1 MGVCMFAKFAAKRHL
16 TGPLRAVSPVADND
30 NEIDWES
37 ASKAASSLTA
47 NKEDVLL
54 SDNSLK
60 LNAYFQKVFKEKATF
75 KKAGVKES
83 IELVYVEAVSLL
95 IPMLYIGSILA
106 VLSGLIWLFVEPM
119 LESFNQGHILLGTAW
134 TCLALVSFAVLFL
147 FMRPLFGG
155 FRSYHG
161 RILQYEDAPAL
172 MEMVEKLSEHLGVV
186 PPKRIEINNETTI
199 RVDAYAGINSIYRD
213 EYKIIL
219 GAPLLMSLTL
229 TQLVGLLAHELA
241 HFQNKQQKI
250 AFYLMHHVSE
260 WLYFRATGQDKRHE
274 LLLKRMQKQK
284 LSLNEFVELW
294 VWQRIH
300 LIQQNIFAGLFS
312 MHRSLT
318 AWKCRQIELE
328 ADKQAVKVVG
338 SQGFSS
344 MIEKVRNVQGAQ
356 SKVSAQNHWAWK
368 EGFLLDDY
376 AMAVAMEAKNSG
388 VDIEHLLEK
397 EVTRFCPSD
406 KVRLEHALAL
416 NSKGALPA
424 RASASLLL
432 EQAKEISCEL
442 TLLDYES
449 SGIKDSHLVVVPS
462 EKIRQLKIR
471 QDKLEVITKRYFDG
485 RAGVRILKFEP
496 SSERD
501 ITQFDIQTSI
511 DFLRRNRVEDGRQQA
526 ITKGLF
532 ERIYKAYVIERLLL
546 AKLPVA
552 MYLGEDG
559 GIRKDSDKYLLKM
572 RKQYQAALLP
582 IEALDQVFY
591 QRAHEAM
598 NAMGSKNR
606 SEVATAFQNLELYGQ
621 LRVRVVQ
628 LREAFAP
635 LNLIVNGL
643 VHGVN
648 ARALQAGA
656 SEKQNVWKLVEGLR
670 EGMQERPIYVGLSR
684 KKLHLVA
691 YLDVKLGMIP
701 SDSADMTIEDMAS
714 YTDELLQLLQFQYHK
729 WQAQLA
735 LVMTRFEQANRVE
748 PINLLH

>member
-1 MGVCMFAKFAAKRHL
+1 MFANFAAKRHL
-16 TGPLRAVSPVADND
+16 TGPLRAVSPVAEND
-30 NEIDWES
+30 NEIDWKS

-60 LNAYFQKVFKEKATF
+60 LNAYFNKIFKEKAAPEKTTI
-75 KKAGVKES
+75 KES

-95 IPMLYIGSILA
+95 IPMVYIGSILA
-106 VLSGLIWLFVEPM
+106 AFSGLIWLFVEPM
-119 LESFNQGHILLGTAW
+119 LRHFNQGQILMGTAW
-134 TCLALVSFAVLFL
+134 TCLALVSFAILFL

-161 RILQYEDAPAL
+161 RTLQFEDAPAL
-172 MEMVEKLSEHLGVV
+172 MELVEKLSEHLGVI
-186 PPKRIEINNETTI
+186 PPKRIEINNETTV

-219 GAPLLMSLTL
+219 GAPLLMSLSL

-300 LIQQNIFAGLFS
+300 LLQQNMFAGLFS
-312 MHRSLT
+312 LHRSLT
-318 AWKCRQIELE
+318 AWKCREIELE
-328 ADKQAVKVVG
+328 ADKRAVKVVG

-344 MIEKVRNVQGAQ
+344 MIEKVRDVQGAQ
-356 SKVSAQNHWAWK
+356 AKVSAQNHWAWK

-376 AMAVAMEAKNSG
+376 ALAVAMEAKNNK
-388 VDIEHLLEK
+388 VEKAHLLEK

-406 KVRLEHALAL
+406 KVRLEHAMAL
-416 NSKGALPA
+416 SCKGSLPA

-462 EKIRQLKIR
+462 EKIRQLKNR

-485 RAGVRILKFEP
+485 RAGTRILKFEP
-496 SSERD
+496 SCERD
-501 ITQFDIQTSI
+501 IAQFDIQTSI

-526 ITKGLF
+526 ISKNLF

-546 AKLPVA
+546 AKLPVEK
-552 MYLGEDG
+552 YLGEEAG
-559 GIRKDSDKYLLKM
+559 TRKDSGKYLLKM
-572 RKQYQAALLP
+572 RKQYRSALLP

-598 NAMGSKNR
+598 RVMGAKSR
-606 SEVATAFQNLELYGQ
+606 AEVTTAFQNLELFAQ
-621 LRVRVVQ
+621 LRVQVVQ
-628 LREAFAP
+628 LHEAFAP
-635 LNLIVNGL
+635 LNIIVNGL
-643 VHGVN
+643 VQGVN
-648 ARALQAGA
+648 AKALQAGA
-656 SEKQNVWKLVEGLR
+656 VEKQNVWTLVEELKR
-670 EGMQERPIYVGLSR
+670 GMQERPIFVGLSR
-684 KKLHLVA
+684 KKLHLVS
-691 YLDVKLGMIP
+691 YLDVKLGVMP
-701 SDSADMTIEDMAS
+701 NESVDMTIEDMAS
-714 YTDELLQLLQFQYHK
+714 YTDELLRLLQFQYHK

-735 LVMTRFEQANRVE
+735 LVMTRFEQSNKIE